1 MQAKV
6 AESEARA
13 QSAEMK
19 LAEMERRLAIAE
31 ASQCMLQKHVE
42 IWKHQ
47 SVCMQGPQHSLH
59 ETNFYLEF

>member
-31 ASQCMLQKHVE
+31 GAVWQIPFFK
-42 IWKHQ
+42 KK
-47 SVCMQGPQHSLH
+47 
-59 ETNFYLEF
+59 FYLEF

>member
-31 ASQCMLQKHVE
+31 GAVWQIPFFLIFILSFECDCNDTFKLTWPK
-42 IWKHQ
+42 
-47 SVCMQGPQHSLH
+47 P
-59 ETNFYLEF
+59 